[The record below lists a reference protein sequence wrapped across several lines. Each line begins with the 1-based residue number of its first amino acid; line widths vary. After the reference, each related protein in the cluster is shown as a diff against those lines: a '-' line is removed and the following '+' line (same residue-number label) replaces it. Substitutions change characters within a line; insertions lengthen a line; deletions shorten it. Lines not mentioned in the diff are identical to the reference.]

1 MSIGPAVVLGLAQ
14 GVTEFWPI
22 SSSAHLALLIHLF
35 GWGEPD
41 LSFMVA
47 LHLGTW
53 LAVVWYYRRRL
64 ASIASACWREARGR
78 EHGGQEA
85 RLGRLLLL
93 ATLPGLVLGAVFAES
108 SKIMEGMPLLMAV
121 ALAVFGLV
129 LWGADRWGGEK
140 KDWRSA
146 GWRESLAVGVAQ
158 GLALMPGVSRSG
170 ITISTA
176 RAVGIDRREAADFAF
191 LLSIPI
197 IGAAAVYEGFKL
209 VKEGIPA
216 GSVWSMAA
224 GCAAAAVS
232 GYMAMGLLLSRLKT
246 HTFKA
251 YAIYRLALAA
261 VLVVALVILG

>member
-1 MSIGPAVVLGLAQ
+1 MGIGPAVVLGLAQ

-64 ASIASACWREARGR
+64 LSMASALLREARGKER
-78 EHGGQEA
+78 GNPEA

-93 ATLPGLVLGAVFAES
+93 ATLPGLALGAVFAES
-108 SKIMEGMPLLMAV
+108 SELMEGMPLLMVV

-129 LWGADRWGGEK
+129 LWATDRWGGET
-140 KDWRSA
+140 KDWRVA

-176 RAVGIDRREAADFAF
+176 RAAGVERKEAADFAF
-191 LLSIPI
+191 LLSVPI
-197 IGAAAVYEGFKL
+197 IGAAAVYEGLKL
-209 VKEGIPA
+209 LREGVP
-216 GSVWSMAA
+216 GSGLAPMAA
-224 GCAAAAVS
+224 GCAAAAVA
-232 GYMAMGLLLSRLKT
+232 GYLAIGFLLSRLRR
-246 HTFKA
+246 HDFA
-251 YAIYRLALAA
+251 PYAFYRLALSL
-261 VLVVALVILG
+261 VLVVVLIVL